1 MAEHSLS
8 RVELLVG
15 REGVRKLRHSK
26 VVVLGIGGVGSF
38 ATEALARSG
47 IGSLILVDVD
57 TICIS
62 NLNRQIIAD
71 HSTIGRYKVDVM
83 QERIGRI
90 NPDCCVVTHKDFI
103 SADNLEDLIP
113 MDADYVVDAI
123 DTITS
128 KIALAVWCQEKGI
141 RLISSMGTGNK
152 FDPTRFEITDV
163 YKTRVCPLAKVMR
176 RELKRRGV
184 ERLKVLYSS
193 EEPKRLPDEAPGGE
207 TQVACGTLSK
217 RQTPGS
223 MPFVPPVAGMIIA
236 GEVVRDLLQK

>member
-8 RVELLVG
+8 RIQLLVG
-15 REGVRKLRHSK
+15 KEGLRKLKQSK

-38 ATEALARSG
+38 AAEALARSG
-47 IGSLILVDVD
+47 IGSLILADVD

-62 NLNRQIIAD
+62 NINRQIIAD
-71 HSTIGRYKVDVM
+71 LSTIGEYKVDVM
-83 QERIGRI
+83 AERISKI
-90 NPDCCVVTHKDFI
+90 NPDCRVATHKDFI
-103 SADNLEDLIP
+103 SAENLAEMIP
-113 MDADYVVDAI
+113 MDTDYVVDAI

-128 KIALAVWCQEKGI
+128 KIALALWCQEKGI

-152 FDPTRFEITDV
+152 MDPTRLEVTDI

-176 RELKRRGV
+176 RELRRRGV
-184 ERLKVLYSS
+184 ERLKVLFST
-193 EEPKRLPDEAPGGE
+193 EEPIRLQTEPAQSEAEISCGA
-207 TQVACGTLSK
+207 VAK

-236 GEVVRDLLQK
+236 GEVVRELLK

>member
-8 RVELLVG
+8 RVQLLIG
-15 REGVRKLRHSK
+15 KEGIRKLKQSK

-38 ATEALARSG
+38 SAEALARSG

-71 HSTIGRYKVDVM
+71 LSTVGRYKVDVM
-83 QERIGRI
+83 AERISRI
-90 NPDCCVVTHKDFI
+90 NPDCRVVTHKDFI
-103 SADNLEDLIP
+103 SGENLAELIP
-113 MDADYVVDAI
+113 MDTDYVVDAI

-152 FDPTRFEITDV
+152 LDPTRFEVTDI

-176 RELKRRGV
+176 RELRRREV
-184 ERLKVLYSS
+184 KSLKVLYST
-193 EEPKRLPDEAPGGE
+193 EEPIRLQTDQAASDAEIS
-207 TQVACGTLSK
+207 CGTLSK

-236 GEVVRDLLQK
+236 GEVVRELLK

>member
-8 RVELLVG
+8 RVQLLIG
-15 REGVRKLRHSK
+15 KEGIRKLKQSK

-38 ATEALARSG
+38 SAEALARSG

-71 HSTIGRYKVDVM
+71 LSTIGRYKVDVM
-83 QERIGRI
+83 AERISKI
-90 NPDCCVVTHKDFI
+90 NPDCRVVTHKDFI
-103 SADNLEDLIP
+103 SGENLAELIP
-113 MDADYVVDAI
+113 MDTDYVVDAI

-152 FDPTRFEITDV
+152 LDPTRFEVTDI

-176 RELKRRGV
+176 RELRRREV
-184 ERLKVLYSS
+184 KSLKVLYST
-193 EEPKRLPDEAPGGE
+193 EEPIRLQTDNAASDAEIS
-207 TQVACGTLSK
+207 CGTLPK

-236 GEVVRDLLQK
+236 GEVVRELLK

>member
-8 RVELLVG
+8 RVQLLIG
-15 REGVRKLRHSK
+15 KEGLRKLKQSK

-38 ATEALARSG
+38 AAEALARSG

-83 QERIGRI
+83 AERISRI
-90 NPDCCVVTHKDFI
+90 NPDCRVVTHKDFI
-103 SADNLEDLIP
+103 TGENLAELIP
-113 MDADYVVDAI
+113 MDVDYVVDAI

-128 KIALAVWCQEKGI
+128 KIALALWCEQKGI

-152 FDPTRFEITDV
+152 LDPTRFEITDV

-176 RELKRRGV
+176 RELRRRGV
-184 ERLKVLYSS
+184 EHLKVLYSS
-193 EEPKRLPDEAPGGE
+193 EEPIRLQTEQAASDAEISCGA
-207 TQVACGTLSK
+207 VAK

-236 GEVVRDLLQK
+236 GEVVRDLLK

>member
-8 RVELLVG
+8 RVQLLIG
-15 REGVRKLRHSK
+15 KEGLRKLKQSK

-38 ATEALARSG
+38 AAEALARSG

-83 QERIGRI
+83 AERISRI
-90 NPDCCVVTHKDFI
+90 NPDCRVVTHKDFI
-103 SADNLEDLIP
+103 TGENLAELIP
-113 MDADYVVDAI
+113 MDVDYVVDAI

-128 KIALAVWCQEKGI
+128 KIALALWCEQKGI

-152 FDPTRFEITDV
+152 LDPTRFEVTDI

-176 RELKRRGV
+176 RELRRRGV
-184 ERLKVLYSS
+184 EHLKVLYSS
-193 EEPKRLPDEAPGGE
+193 EEPIRLQTEQAASDAEIS
-207 TQVACGTLSK
+207 CGTVAK

-236 GEVVRDLLQK
+236 GEVVRDLLK

>member
-8 RVELLVG
+8 RIQLLIG
-15 REGVRKLRHSK
+15 KEGLRKLKGSK

-38 ATEALARSG
+38 SAEALARSG
-47 IGSLILVDVD
+47 IGSLVLVDVD

-62 NLNRQIIAD
+62 NINRQIIAD
-71 HSTIGRYKVDVM
+71 LGTIGRYKVDVM
-83 QERIGRI
+83 AERIAKI
-90 NPDCCVVTHKDFI
+90 NPDCHVVTHKDFI
-103 SADNLEDLIP
+103 SAENLADLIP
-113 MDADYVVDAI
+113 LDTDYVVDAI

-128 KIALAVWCQEKGI
+128 KIALAQWCPEKGI

-152 FDPTRFEITDV
+152 MDPTRLEVTDI

-176 RELKRRGV
+176 RELRRRGV
-184 ERLKVLYSS
+184 ERLKVLFST
-193 EEPKRLPDEAPGGE
+193 EEPIRLQTEPAPSEAE
-207 TQVACGTLSK
+207 ISCGTLSK

-236 GEVVRDLLQK
+236 GEVVRELLK

>member
-1 MAEHSLS
+1 MLI
-8 RVELLVG
+8 G
-15 REGVRKLRHSK
+15 KEGIRKLKQSK

-38 ATEALARSG
+38 SAEALARSG

-71 HSTIGRYKVDVM
+71 LSTVGRYKVDVM
-83 QERIGRI
+83 AERISRI
-90 NPDCCVVTHKDFI
+90 NPDCRVVTHKDFI
-103 SADNLEDLIP
+103 SGENLAELIP
-113 MDADYVVDAI
+113 MDTDYVVDAI

-152 FDPTRFEITDV
+152 LDPTRFEVTDI

-176 RELKRRGV
+176 RELRRREV
-184 ERLKVLYSS
+184 KSLKVLYST
-193 EEPKRLPDEAPGGE
+193 EEPIRLQTDQAASDAEIS
-207 TQVACGTLSK
+207 CGTLSK

-236 GEVVRDLLQK
+236 GEVVRELLK

>member
-26 VVVLGIGGVGSF
+26 VAVLGIGGVGSF
-38 ATEALARSG
+38 AAEALARSG
-47 IGSLILVDVD
+47 IGSLNLVDVD

-90 NPDCCVVTHKDFI
+90 NPDCRVVTHKDFI
-103 SADNLEDLIP
+103 SADNLEELIP
-113 MDADYVVDAI
+113 QDVDYVVDAI

-152 FDPTRFEITDV
+152 MDPTRFEITDV

-193 EEPKRLPDEAPGGE
+193 EEPRRLPDETPKDEA
-207 TQVACGTLSK
+207 QVACGTLSK

-236 GEVVRDLLQK
+236 GEVVRDLLK